1 MNNARWPFVPRVFF
15 YFTDNCLLMC
25 KQVICSFNVGSISV
39 APGFIDSRFPA
50 LCYSSKTPTTNMAA
64 PAQESAQGVNKAVS
78 LDLHSLL
85 GSLTVYLRYV

>member
-15 YFTDNCLLMC
+15 YFTDNCLLLY
-25 KQVICSFNVGSISV
+25 VSFNVGSISV

-78 LDLHSLL
+78 LDLHSLS

>member
-1 MNNARWPFVPRVFF
+1 MPVGLLFLVSFF
-15 YFTDNCLLMC
+15 ILLTIVCLCVSKLY
-25 KQVICSFNVGSISV
+25 VSFNVGSISV

-78 LDLHSLL
+78 LDLHSLS
-85 GSLTVYLRYV
+85 GSFTVYLRYV